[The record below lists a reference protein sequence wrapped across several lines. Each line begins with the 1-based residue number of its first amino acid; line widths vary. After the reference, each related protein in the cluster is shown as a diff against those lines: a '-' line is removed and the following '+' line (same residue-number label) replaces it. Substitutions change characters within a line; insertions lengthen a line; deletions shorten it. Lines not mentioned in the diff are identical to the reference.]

1 MTRADSTTSVV
12 ARRIIARIR
21 ALSPTTLTEAMTLPS
36 RPRIGAPTETMPR
49 WPSSWFCAQPRS
61 ATAASS
67 ASSRFLS
74 VIVHGVWAT
83 GRQSASR
90 RLSSSG
96 GSAASKILPELVQC
110 AGSRCPTWR
119 KTGSR
124 LWLSSRSTYT
134 TSSPSST
141 ATCTISPVSCRSV
154 AITGSAAWCRSTC
167 SVTLLP
173 SSYRTRP
180 RRYRPGVLPR
190 SSSRS
195 AVSVVTSRCTVLL
208 LRPSWRASSV
218 MPSSWPARENARSTR
233 AALRTDASV
242 ARPVWSAAGAGS
254 VRGMRVTVALFRSA
268 GQHDWIGRR
277 QRRTVWANP
286 TPGGHVAQILWFEN
300 YQPADAPELG
310 GKNASLGTL
319 LGAGLPVPPGF
330 AVSADCYRK
339 ALADGGL
346 TGQLDALLAAVDPR
360 DTASVAAA
368 GERARAL
375 IGALRMPADL
385 DAAIRGAYARL
396 CEQCG
401 DARLPVAV
409 RSSATCEDQPD
420 ASFAGEHDTYL
431 WVRGGDSVVAYV
443 LRCWASLFTDRGI
456 AYRLERGYRQH
467 GAAMRVGVQQMV
479 RPRAAGV
486 AFTLNPLNGDR
497 SQIAIDASWGF
508 GEAVVSGEV
517 TPDNFLVNKV
527 MGAITRRT
535 ISAKTLEYRLTAADA
550 VTAVPVEAE
559 RQSIP
564 CLSDDE
570 IQAVARLARR
580 AEKHY
585 KCPQDVE
592 WAIVGAQG
600 DVLLLQSRPE
610 TVWSRK
616 PRQAATCNADP
627 ITSMVQTLL
636 HPSHGTPDG
645 GC

>member
-49 WPSSWFCAQPRS
+49 CPSSWFCAQPRS
-61 ATAASS
+61 
-67 ASSRFLS
+67 
-74 VIVHGVWAT
+74 
-83 GRQSASR
+83 
-90 RLSSSG
+90 
-96 GSAASKILPELVQC
+96 GSAASKILPELVQW

-180 RRYRPGVLPR
+180 SRYRPGVLPR

-208 LRPSWRASSV
+208 PRPSWRASSV

-233 AALRTDASV
+233 AALRTDVSV
-242 ARPVWSAAGAGS
+242 ARLAGSAAVPTDGAGS
-254 VRGMRVTVALFRSA
+254 VRIMRLTVALFRSA
-268 GQHDWIGRR
+268 GQHPWFGRQR
-277 QRRTVWANP
+277 RRTVWAHP
-286 TPGGHVAQILWFEN
+286 TPGGYVAQILWFEN
-300 YQPADAPELG
+300 YQSADAPELG

-346 TGQLDALLAAVDPR
+346 TGEIDALIATVDPR

-375 IGALRMPADL
+375 IGALRVPADL

-431 WVRGGDSVVAYV
+431 WVRGGDSVVGHV
-443 LRCWASLFTDRGI
+443 LR
-456 AYRLERGYRQH
+456 
-467 GAAMRVGVQQMV
+467 
-479 RPRAAGV
+479 
-486 AFTLNPLNGDR
+486 
-497 SQIAIDASWGF
+497 
-508 GEAVVSGEV
+508 
-517 TPDNFLVNKV
+517 
-527 MGAITRRT
+527 
-535 ISAKTLEYRLTAADA
+535 
-550 VTAVPVEAE
+550 
-559 RQSIP
+559 
-564 CLSDDE
+564 
-570 IQAVARLARR
+570 
-580 AEKHY
+580 
-585 KCPQDVE
+585 
-592 WAIVGAQG
+592 
-600 DVLLLQSRPE
+600 
-610 TVWSRK
+610 
-616 PRQAATCNADP
+616 
-627 ITSMVQTLL
+627 
-636 HPSHGTPDG
+636 
-645 GC
+645 